1 MFMKHEM
8 MSLTGL
14 KYFCDAIRLG
24 GLSLAAKENFV
35 TQSAISQSISKL
47 EKFLGV
53 PLLIHHPNR
62 LQLTPQ
68 GEVAFQEAQTIL
80 QMIKQFHI
88 NLLQDQSAIMESLQF
103 ACTHSF
109 ALAVI
114 PPYIKRFQ
122 QEHPKAQVNF
132 QIKELAS
139 IIEQVKSGIIDFGI
153 LPSEICQDEQCELYE
168 EDLGK
173 FQKKIIYSGG
183 FSFYASSL
191 LRRNEQKQLGLIL
204 SSSQQTENRRLHD
217 LYFKKY
223 KTKLPLALEVNNLEL
238 AANLA
243 AEGAGLAYLPDY
255 LGLLHKNRL
264 EVCDLG
270 LQKQEYHM
278 SAIFL
283 KEDLLHQSSKVF
295 LSYFG

>member
-1 MFMKHEM
+1 MKQEM
-8 MSLTGL
+8 LSLTGL

-35 TQSAISQSISKL
+35 TQSAISQAISKL
-47 EKFLGV
+47 EKFLQI

-68 GEVAFQEAQTIL
+68 GEIAFQEALKIL
-80 QMIKQFHI
+80 QTVRHFQT
-88 NLLQDQSAIMESLQF
+88 NLFQDQSTQIESLQF

-132 QIKELAS
+132 HIKDLPS
-139 IIEQVKSGIIDFGI
+139 IIEEVKSGAIDFGI
-153 LPSEICQDEQCELYE
+153 LPLEICQDEQCELYE
-168 EDLGK
+168 EDLAK
-173 FQKKIIYSGG
+173 FQKKIISSGE
-183 FSFYASSL
+183 FSFYASPL
-191 LRRNEQKQLGLIL
+191 LRRAEQRQLGLIL
-204 SSSQQTENRRLHD
+204 SSSQQTEHRRLHE
-217 LYFKKY
+217 LYLKKH
-223 KTKLPLALEVNNLEL
+223 KTKLPIALEVDNLEL

-243 AEGAGLAYLPDY
+243 VEGAGLAYLPDY
-255 LGLLHKNRL
+255 LGALYKNRL
-264 EVCDLG
+264 EPCDLG
-270 LQKQEYHM
+270 LQRQEYHM

-283 KEDLLHQSSKVF
+283 KEEYLYTSSKMF